1 MHQAVP
7 SHQANS
13 RIRDASPGLHKILTS
28 DVQLNECRERLL
40 DYCDSKLRFYLS
52 DECEMH
58 PLEIVQSRE
67 TIIAFRNVLSKRYER
82 SLNYSALDTLR
93 RSLNGSS
100 EVSSY
105 FLEDFHHLFKAIE
118 GESSIYVWEK
128 RKFLDMEGREAA
140 IERSDF
146 LDETW
151 SQAWDQIQ
159 RYKSGLDEDVIE
171 RRNENKRRILRHFG
185 GGDKD
190 WYNWRWQTAHIIKD
204 SDTLG
209 ALIEIS
215 SETREAIDLVTKAQ
229 IPFGI
234 TPYYAS
240 LMDHELGSPYDA
252 AVRAQVIPP
261 IGYAREMV
269 KHRTDR
275 HEKLDFMEE
284 GDSSP
289 IDLVTRRYPSIAI
302 LKPINTCPQI
312 CVYCQRN
319 WEIEDV
325 MSPHALATSQKLR
338 AAIEW
343 FESHP
348 AMREVLITGGDPGIM
363 SDDSLKNILDQLAK
377 MPHVERIRIGTRTP
391 VTLPMR
397 ITDGFVEMLAKH
409 HAPGKRI
416 VCIVTHVEHPYEV
429 TPELMEAVQKFRRV
443 GFKVYNQQV
452 FTTFNSR
459 LFETVALRRSLVM
472 VGIEPY
478 YTFFP
483 KGKKEAKE
491 YLVPVARIL
500 QERKEEARFV
510 PGTWRTDEP
519 VFNVPRLGKNHLRA
533 WQDHSVISIRPNG
546 ARVYEFHPWEKNLN
560 LVDPYIHEDR
570 AIGDYLNDLELKG
583 ENPEDY
589 ISIWYYY

>member
-1 MHQAVP
+1 MHQAIS
-7 SHQANS
+7 SHQANM
-13 RIRDASPGLHKILTS
+13 RIREASPGIYEILTS
-28 DVQLNECRERLL
+28 DLQLNECRERLRE
-40 DYCDSKLRFYLS
+40 YCYSKLRFYLS
-52 DECEMH
+52 DECDMH
-58 PLEIVQSRE
+58 PLEIIQSRE
-67 TIIAFRNVLSKRYER
+67 AIITFRNILSIRYER
-82 SLNYSALDTLR
+82 LLDYSALDALRSTLC
-93 RSLNGSS
+93 NSS
-100 EVSSY
+100 EVSSH
-105 FLEDFHHLFKAIE
+105 FLEDFRHLFKAIE
-118 GESSIYVWEK
+118 GESSIYVWE
-128 RKFLDMEGREAA
+128 RPQFLDMEGREAA

-146 LDETW
+146 LDDTW
-151 SQAWDQIQ
+151 SEAWGRIQ
-159 RYKSGLDEDVIE
+159 SYKSGLDEDVIE
-171 RRNENKRRILRHFG
+171 LRKENKGRILKHLG
-185 GGDKD
+185 GGDDD
-190 WYNWRWQTAHIIKD
+190 WHDWKWQTAHIIRNA
-204 SDTLG
+204 DTLG

-240 LMDHELGSPYDA
+240 LMDREMGSQYDM

-261 IGYAREMV
+261 IGYARKMV
-269 KHRTDR
+269 KYRTDR

-284 GDSSP
+284 GGTSP

-319 WEIEDV
+319 WEIEDA
-325 MSPHALATSQKLR
+325 MSPHAMATSQKLQ
-338 AAIEW
+338 AAIKW
-343 FESHP
+343 FEGHP

-363 SDDSLKNILDQLAK
+363 SENDLGNILDQLSE

-397 ITDGFVEMLAKH
+397 ITDGYVEMLAKH

-416 VCIVTHVEHPYEV
+416 ISIVTHVEHPYEV
-429 TPELMEAVQKFRRV
+429 TPELMDAIQRFKRA
-443 GFKVYNQQV
+443 GLKVYNQQV
-452 FTTFNSR
+452 FTPFNSR
-459 LFETVALRRSLVM
+459 LFETVALRRALIM

-500 QERKEEARFV
+500 QERKEEARLV

-533 WQDHSVISIRPNG
+533 WQDHAVISIRPNG
-546 ARVYEFHPWEKNLN
+546 SRVYQFHPWEKNLN
-560 LVDPYIHEDR
+560 LVDPYVYEDR
-570 AIGDYLNDLELKG
+570 AIGDYLDDLELKG
-583 ENPEDY
+583 ENPEEY